1 MNNLSKKLAE
11 LLDKSTKGIENIQEQ
26 LPEVF
31 SDYVNYL
38 ILENSVFLGAVLCVY
53 TLIIAVLVREYKKN
67 SLRISNG
74 DFTNLKRI
82 EGDNECLKWL
92 IIVFSLVCLVPLVC
106 LGTNILHLLIS
117 PVTAVGE
124 QLVQ

>member
-67 SLRISNG
+67 NLRISNG

-82 EGDNECLKWL
+82 EGDNEC
-92 IIVFSLVCLVPLVC
+92 
-106 LGTNILHLLIS
+106 
-117 PVTAVGE
+117 
-124 QLVQ
+124 